1 MDPSTLRFV
10 VPAAGFALGC
20 AFGAVAHRSGFCT
33 MGAVSDVVLFGDWRR
48 MRLWVLAMAVAILGA
63 QAVQLMGWV
72 ALGATIYTAPRLLWA
87 SHLVG
92 GALFGVGM
100 TLASGCGNR
109 NLVRL
114 AAGNLK
120 SLVVLMV
127 LGLTAF
133 ATMRGVLAPIR
144 VQWLDAA
151 GVTFEHGQDLP
162 AFLGEEWR
170 VAVAVG
176 MGAVLLAWS
185 LGNRAFR
192 SAAGLP
198 FAGLI
203 LGAVVVGGWVVTGYF
218 GYVAEDPET
227 LESLVVG
234 TRTRRPES
242 LTFVGPVAD
251 TLELLLLWTDASLR
265 VTFGVAVVAGTLVGA
280 HAHARAAREF
290 RWEGFGSIADLRN
303 HVAGAAL
310 MGFGGVCALGCTVGQ
325 GLSGVSTLAAGAF
338 LTVAGIVAGCAITL
352 WWIYSRTE
360 ASALVDTPKVAP

>member
-20 AFGAVAHRSGFCT
+20 VFGAVAHRSGFCT

-63 QAVQLMGWV
+63 QAVHLLGWV
-72 ALGATIYTAPRLLWA
+72 DLGATIYTAPRFVWL

-92 GALFGVGM
+92 GALFGIGM

-120 SLVVLMV
+120 SLVVLIV

-133 ATMRGVLAPIR
+133 ATMRGVLAPLR
-144 VQWLDAA
+144 VQGLDAA
-151 GVTFEHGQDLP
+151 GVTLGHDQDLP
-162 AFLGEEWR
+162 AFIGEGWR

-176 MGAVLLAWS
+176 LGAVLLVWC

-192 SAAGLP
+192 TADRLPVAGL
-198 FAGLI
+198 L
-203 LGAVVVGGWVVTGYF
+203 LGAVIVGGWLVTGALGF
-218 GYVAEDPET
+218 VAEDPDT

-234 TRTRRPES
+234 TRSRRPES

-251 TLELLLLWTDASLR
+251 TLEFLLLWTDASLR
-265 VTFGVAVVAGTLVGA
+265 VTFGVAVVAGTLAGA
-280 HAHARAAREF
+280 HAHARATGEF
-290 RWEGFGSIADLRN
+290 RWEGFASVADLRN
-303 HVAGAAL
+303 HVAGAGL

-338 LTVAGIVAGCAITL
+338 LTVAGIVAGCAMTL
-352 WWIYSRTE
+352 WWLYSREE
-360 ASALVDTPKVAP
+360 AGALVDTPKVAP

>member
-10 VPAAGFALGC
+10 VPAAGFVLGC
-20 AFGAVAHRSGFCT
+20 VFGAVAHRSGFCT
-33 MGAVSDVVLFGDWRR
+33 MGAVSDIVLFGDWRR
-48 MRLWVLAMAVAILGA
+48 MRLWVLAMAFAILGA
-63 QAVQLMGWV
+63 QALHLMGWV
-72 ALGATIYTAPRLLWA
+72 NLGATIYTAPRLVWA

-120 SLVVLMV
+120 SLVVLLV
-127 LGLTAF
+127 LGVTAF
-133 ATMRGVLAPIR
+133 ATMRGALAPLR
-144 VQWLDAA
+144 VQGLDAA
-151 GVTFEHGQDLP
+151 GVTLEHGQDLP
-162 AFLGEEWR
+162 AFLGEGWR
-170 VAVAVG
+170 AAIAVG
-176 MGAVLLAWS
+176 AGAVLLAWC

-192 SAAGLP
+192 TADGLP
-198 FAGLI
+198 VAGLI
-203 LGAVVVGGWVVTGYF
+203 LGAVVVAGWAVTGTLGF
-218 GYVAEDPET
+218 VAEDPET

-265 VTFGVAVVAGTLVGA
+265 VTFGVAVVAGTLAGA
-280 HAHARAAREF
+280 HVHARATRAF
-290 RWEGFGSIADLRN
+290 RWEGFGSVADLRN

-338 LTVAGIVAGCAITL
+338 LTVAGIVGGCAITL
-352 WWIYSRTE
+352 WWLYSRTE